1 MTQVV
6 TLETARKQRDQILNE
21 VEKILGPALIKERE
35 QNETRQKTIELLMTN
50 IARLGQENDQLKVEN
65 HQMITGGA
73 NKEDIKDLQKKYRKI
88 IYEDVKDNL
97 DPTTRSIAQR
107 YIL

>member
-35 QNETRQKTIELLMTN
+35 QNEMRQQRIELLMTN
-50 IARLGQENDQLKVEN
+50 IARLGQENDQLKAEKQ
-65 HQMITGGA
+65 QMITGGV
-73 NKEDIKDLQKKYRKI
+73 NKEDIKDLQKRYKRI
-88 IYEDVKDNL
+88 IYEDVKDTL
-97 DPTTRSIAQR
+97 DPKTRSLAEK